1 MSKTKIL
8 VSNHLAEHLFDHSK
22 YLCGVCKKGVG
33 NNSIFCHHCKNWI
46 HHRCSN
52 IKDCLRADTNF
63 KCQKCCK
70 EREITPAPQLKDINI
85 GNNKLEV
92 TRSFCY
98 LGDVTNKL
106 GGSYSVTLTYQIC
119 LEKVLWTNPYSC
131 NKSFSVANRG
141 QMCNYRVISTVLY
154 TCKTW
159 PKILKI
165 YQSCQRQIYRWWDG
179 YPLLRYQTYS
189 VNELREK
196 LKRRSAEEQI
206 KSLHLRWLGHLAIM
220 NIQYWPKIMLNCNV
234 LGAYPSG
241 HPKKNN
247 GQH

>member
-70 EREITPAPQLKDINI
+70 EREITPAPQLRDINI

-106 GGSYSVTLTYQIC
+106 GGSYSVT
-119 LEKVLWTNPYSC
+119 
-131 NKSFSVANRG
+131 
-141 QMCNYRVISTVLY
+141 ISR
-154 TCKTW
+154 
-159 PKILKI
+159 I
-165 YQSCQRQIYRWWDG
+165 
-179 YPLLRYQTYS
+179 
-189 VNELREK
+189 
-196 LKRRSAEEQI
+196 RSA
-206 KSLHLRWLGHLAIM
+206 W
-220 NIQYWPKIMLNCNV
+220 
-234 LGAYPSG
+234 
-241 HPKKNN
+241 KKFYEPI
-247 GQH
+247 HTVATKVSPYLTVDKCATIV

>member
-1 MSKTKIL
+1 MLQGKGNYTSPTTQRHQHWQQWAGGYQIIL
-8 VSNHLAEHLFDHSK
+8 LPR
-22 YLCGVCKKGVG
+22 
-33 NNSIFCHHCKNWI
+33 
-46 HHRCSN
+46 RCY
-52 IKDCLRADTNF
+52 
-63 KCQKCCK
+63 Q
-70 EREITPAPQLKDINI
+70 QI
-85 GNNKLEV
+85 GWLLQCN
-92 TRSFCY
+92 Y
-98 LGDVTNKL
+98 
-106 GGSYSVTLTYQIC
+106 LTYQIC